1 MEPETITKRYSMQ
14 LGPILKELADKGL
27 QECADF
33 IKKATIDLTKVRD
46 IDEVYHKKD

>member
-1 MEPETITKRYSMQ
+1 MQ

-27 QECADF
+27 RDCADF
-33 IKKATIDLTKVRD
+33 IKRATIDLIKIRD